1 MLTFALTFN
10 KNIMIATRY
19 IYFTLMFLG
28 IVFSSRAQNQPA
40 LTDTE
45 ENIAQ
50 DVIWHVKA
58 LHPEGYTMDVKAID
72 EQHNQYDI
80 KAIENSNQRY
90 IMDVKAFVG
99 KEVFPVKVLVSEDE
113 YKPVVA
119 IVGQGKT
126 YSLIAIDKN
135 GKHLKVK
142 GVRKTGYIIHIK
154 AVGENGELY
163 GVKSIS
169 KKGKLND
176 VKGIKMYDKRLEITM
191 EGVEVHAH
199 VVALPQVQ

>member
-10 KNIMIATRY
+10 KNIMKIARY
-19 IYFTLMFLG
+19 FYLTLMLLG
-28 IVFSSRAQNQPA
+28 IAFSTRAQNQRA
-40 LTDTE
+40 MTDSV
-45 ENIAQ
+45 ENTAQ

-80 KAIENSNQRY
+80 KALENSDQRY

-99 KEVFPVKVLVSEDE
+99 KETFPVKVMVSEEE

-126 YSLIAIDKN
+126 YSLVAIDRN
-135 GKHLKVK
+135 GKYLKVK
-142 GVRKTGYIIHIK
+142 GVRKTGYIVHIK
-154 AVGENGELY
+154 AVADNGEFY
-163 GVKSIS
+163 GVKAIS

-191 EGVEVHAH
+191 DGLEVHAH
-199 VVALPQVQ
+199 VVALPQIQ

>member
-1 MLTFALTFN
+1 MLTFVLTFN
-10 KNIMIATRY
+10 KNIMKKARY
-19 IYFTLMFLG
+19 FYLTLMLLG
-28 IVFSSRAQNQPA
+28 IAFSTRCQNQDA
-40 LTDTE
+40 ITDTT

-80 KAIENSNQRY
+80 KAIENSDQRY

-99 KEVFPVKVLVSEDE
+99 KEIFPVKVMVSEEE

-126 YSLIAIDKN
+126 YDVVAIDKN
-135 GKHLKVK
+135 GKYLKVK

-154 AVGENGELY
+154 AVGENGVLY

-176 VKGIKMYDKRLEITM
+176 VKGIKMYDKRLEITI
-191 EGVEVHAH
+191 EGLEVHAH

>member
-10 KNIMIATRY
+10 KNIMKIARY
-19 IYFTLMFLG
+19 FYLTLMLLG
-28 IVFSSRAQNQPA
+28 IAFSTRAQNQRA
-40 LTDTE
+40 MTDSI
-45 ENIAQ
+45 ENIVQ
-50 DVIWHVKA
+50 DDIWHVKA

-72 EQHNQYDI
+72 EQHNLYDI
-80 KAIENSNQRY
+80 KALENSDQRY

-99 KEVFPVKVLVSEDE
+99 KEIFPVKVMVSEEE

-126 YSLIAIDKN
+126 YDVVAIDKN
-135 GKHLKVK
+135 GKYLKVK

-154 AVGENGELY
+154 AVGENGVLY

-191 EGVEVHAH
+191 EGLEVHAH
-199 VVALPQVQ
+199 VVALPQIQ

>member
-1 MLTFALTFN
+1 MLTFVLTFN
-10 KNIMIATRY
+10 KNIMKIASY
-19 IYFTLMFLG
+19 NYLILMLLG
-28 IVFSSRAQNQPA
+28 ITFSTKAQNQGA
-40 LTDTE
+40 MTDTV

-80 KAIENSNQRY
+80 KALENSDQRY

-99 KEVFPVKVLVSEDE
+99 KEMFPVKVMVSEDE

-126 YSLIAIDKN
+126 YSLVAIDRN
-135 GKHLKVK
+135 GKYLKVK
-142 GVRKTGYIIHIK
+142 GVRKTGYIVHIK
-154 AVGENGELY
+154 AVGENGVFY
-163 GVKSIS
+163 GVKAIS
-169 KKGKLND
+169 QKGKVND
-176 VKGIKMYDKRLEITM
+176 VKGVKMYDKRLEITM
-191 EGVEVHAH
+191 DGLEVHAH
-199 VVALPQVQ
+199 VVALPQIQ